1 MSRMSGYRLMWMMV
15 MFDLPV
21 GTHEERKAA
30 HDFRMQL
37 LDEGFA
43 MAQFSV
49 YLRYCTGQAFA
60 DALTQRVVA
69 GLPDGG
75 KVDIL
80 VFTDKQY
87 EKMQTFEQGRRREA
101 RKNPEQ
107 FALL

>member
-1 MSRMSGYRLMWMMV
+1 MTLMSGYRLMWMLV

-21 GTHEERKAA
+21 GTQEERKSA

-60 DALTQRVVA
+60 DALVRRVIA

-75 KVDIL
+75 KVDVLI
-80 VFTDKQY
+80 FTDKQY
-87 EKMQTFEQGRRREA
+87 EKMQTFEQGRRCVA

-107 FALL
+107 FVLL